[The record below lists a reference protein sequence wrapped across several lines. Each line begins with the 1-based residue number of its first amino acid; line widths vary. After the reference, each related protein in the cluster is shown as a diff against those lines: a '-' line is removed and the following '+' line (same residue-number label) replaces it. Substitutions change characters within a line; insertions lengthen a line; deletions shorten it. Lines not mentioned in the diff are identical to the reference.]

1 MSHFPKPFF
10 KKARGLWYVEI
21 DRKQINLGGDR
32 EEAHRQYHQLMLQP
46 RPKSAAPRS
55 LAAVVDAFL
64 EWVQKHRSAETYE
77 WYRYRLQRFCTRYP
91 DLRTTDLRPFHVENW
106 VDEYEFSVT
115 SRRNYLRS
123 VKRCL
128 KWAAKQGYI
137 DSSPVAHMEVPA
149 GQRRE
154 VVVTQV
160 DFDRMMNYVRND
172 ALSDLMVVTWET
184 GCRPQ
189 ESLRVEA
196 RHVDLANHRWV
207 IPKSESKT
215 KRMVRVV
222 YLSDKAFT
230 ITRKLMLAHPEGR
243 LFRNLN
249 GRPWTTDAVNCGFL
263 AVQQRMGKE
272 EMKRRNETVSDAEVL
287 AFMPTLKPTRSR
299 NGETV
304 AKTDAELRCE
314 ARQKLTFRRAT
325 ELAPRFSLYALR
337 HSWATNALQRGIDPL
352 TVAILMGHE
361 DPSML
366 SKVYQHLSLNP
377 VHMLDQAKRAA
388 SASG

>member
-32 EEAHRQYHQLMLQP
+32 DEAYRQYHQLMGQP
-46 RPKSAAPRS
+46 RAKSVAPRS
-55 LAAVVDAFL
+55 LAGVVDAFL
-64 EWVQKHRSAETYE
+64 EWVEKHRSAETYE

-91 DLRTTDLRPFHVENW
+91 DLRTSDLRPFHVENW
-106 VDEYEFSVT
+106 VDEYQFSVT

-128 KWAAKQGYI
+128 KWAVKQGYI

-149 GQRRE
+149 AQRRE

-172 ALSDLMVVTWET
+172 SLSDLMVVTWET

-196 RHVDLANHRWV
+196 RHVDLVNHRWV

-222 YLSDKAFT
+222 YLSDKAYA
-230 ITRKLMLAHPEGR
+230 ITRRLMLANPEGP
-243 LFRNLN
+243 LFRNLD

-263 AVQQRMGKE
+263 AVQQRMGKD
-272 EMKRRNETVSDAEVL
+272 EMKRRNEIISNDEIL
-287 AFMPTLKPTRSR
+287 AFVPSLNRTRKS
-299 NGETV
+299 NGEAI

-314 ARQKLTFRRAT
+314 ARRKLTFKRAA
-325 ELAPRFSLYALR
+325 ELAPRYSLYALR

-377 VHMLDQAKRAA
+377 VHMLDQAKRAV

>member
-32 EEAHRQYHQLMLQP
+32 DEAYRQYHQLMVQP
-46 RPKSAAPRS
+46 RAKSVAPRS

-64 EWVQKHRSAETYE
+64 EWVEKHRSAETYE

-91 DLRTTDLRPFHVENW
+91 DLRTSDLRPFHVENW
-106 VDEYEFSVT
+106 VDEYQFSVT

-128 KWAAKQGYI
+128 KWAVKQGYL

-149 GQRRE
+149 AQRRE

-172 ALSDLMVVTWET
+172 ALSDLIIVTWET

-222 YLSDKAFT
+222 YLSDRAFA
-230 ITRKLMLAHPEGR
+230 ITRRLMLAHPEGP
-243 LFRNLN
+243 LFRNID

-263 AVQQRMGKE
+263 AIQQRTGKE
-272 EMKRRNETVSDAEVL
+272 EMKRRGETISDEEIL
-287 AFMPTLKPTRSR
+287 AFVPTLNRTRKR
-299 NGETV
+299 KGEAV
-304 AKTDAELRCE
+304 AKSDSELRCE
-314 ARQKLTFRRAT
+314 ARRKLTFKRTA

-377 VHMLDQAKRAA
+377 VHMLDQAKRAV